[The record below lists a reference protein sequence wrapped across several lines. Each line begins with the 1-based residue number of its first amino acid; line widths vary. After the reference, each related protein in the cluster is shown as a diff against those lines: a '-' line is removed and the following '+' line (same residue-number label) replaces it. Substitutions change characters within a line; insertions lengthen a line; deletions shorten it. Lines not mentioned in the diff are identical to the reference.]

1 MVGDLTSWRNEDERD
16 GKGWCVQGSGGG
28 GAAVCA
34 AAALLRKRRWK
45 EVGKSGGVGCLGFF
59 ISSWVPLLMSTF
71 TINIVR

>member
-1 MVGDLTSWRNEDERD
+1 MVRA
-16 GKGWCVQGSGGG
+16 GKGG

-45 EVGKSGGVGCLGFF
+45 EVGKSGGVGCLEFF

>member
-1 MVGDLTSWRNEDERD
+1 MVRA
-16 GKGWCVQGSGGG
+16 GKGG